1 MSTKPQISAKAG
13 AMQPARRG
21 NPEKGK
27 AASGAPAPSPERGRP
42 NPDDPRR
49 SRHLSEPH
57 MKKIGGSG
65 LARWDDGLL
74 LRTMHTVRPPTLRE
88 GETEEEAKLDIA
100 ACAGIGIEAFAP
112 QDAVEAMI
120 ASQAVALHFAA
131 MECARRAM
139 LPQQSAD
146 VASRLRKD
154 TANLSR
160 AMVDMTEAL
169 QRRRGKGGQV
179 VRVERVMV
187 GPGGQAIV
195 GAVSTGA
202 RLPAEAPAP
211 QAIAQ
216 DGQATVVPIA
226 VADTGEG
233 EA

>member
-1 MSTKPQISAKAG
+1 MATY
-13 AMQPARRG
+13 
-21 NPEKGK
+21 E
-27 AASGAPAPSPERGRP
+27 AAPGAPSPSSKRGKP

-65 LARWDDGLL
+65 LARWDDAML
-74 LRTMHTVRPPTLRE
+74 LRTMHTVRPPTSRD

-100 ACAGIGIEAFAP
+100 ACAAIGVEAFAP

-154 TANLSR
+154 SANLSR

-169 QRRRGKGGQV
+169 QRRRGREPQV

-187 GPGGQAIV
+187 GPGGQAII

-202 RLPAEAPAP
+202 RLPATAPAP
-211 QAIAQ
+211 QAITQ
-216 DGQATVVPIA
+216 GGQASVAPIA